1 VPVAPVLTAA
11 ATIAEALERAG
22 FDYAIGGALALAHWG
37 VPRATVDVDI
47 GVSAEPLQLPELF
60 AVLKGAGCEL
70 DDERAAEAAMHGDF
84 GCRVHGVRIDVFLP
98 ILPLARQVLERRV
111 RVPFGARPAWIVSA
125 EDSALLKLLFGRTKD
140 YADLERLFA
149 VQGKRLDFDYIDRW
163 ASALFPPEDPRR
175 TRYEALKA
183 LVLSGSG

>member
-1 VPVAPVLTAA
+1 VLEVPVLTAA
-11 ATIAEALERAG
+11 ATIAGALERAG

-60 AVLKGAGCEL
+60 EVLKGAGCEL
-70 DDERAAEAAMHGDF
+70 DVERAAEAAMHGDF
-84 GCRVHGVRIDVFLP
+84 GCRVHGVRVDVFLP
-98 ILPLARQVLERRV
+98 VLPLARQVLERRV
-111 RVPFGARPAWIVSA
+111 RVPFGEREAWIVSA
-125 EDSALLKLLFGRTKD
+125 EDAALLKLLFGRTKD

-149 VQGKRLDFDYIDRW
+149 VQGTRLDFDYIERW
-163 ASALFPPEDPRR
+163 VSSLFPAEDQRR

-183 LVLSGSG
+183 LVLGGSG